1 MKEENKS
8 LGYVALYRSLM
19 DWEWY
24 QDGNTT
30 RVFIHC
36 LLKANHQPKKWRAIT
51 VETGTFISSRGAI
64 AAELGLSDKE
74 VRTALRH
81 LSETGEV
88 TSKST
93 NKYTIYK
100 VENWDLYQGK
110 GQQEAGKGPAKGR
123 QRATNNNDNND
134 NNENNKRDNNDNND
148 NNETIPHKSPRKPQD
163 ISPAA
168 ELGRV
173 VSEYT
178 PNPDLRSKLI
188 KFMESRK
195 RRNRPVDPEAMN
207 MLLENLSGLAKD
219 DAGKIAIVDQ
229 TLMNGWNGFFPLSG
243 NRDPEPKSVPDWYGD
258 TGENNEMDPALLE
271 KALRIQRDLQEEN
284 EEIWKN
290 SNEMQG
296 GDE

>member
-8 LGYVALYRSLM
+8 LGFVSLYRSLL

-36 LLKANHQPKKWRAIT
+36 LLKANHQPKKWRGIT

-88 TSKST
+88 ASKST

-100 VENWDLYQGK
+100 VENWDLYQSK
-110 GQQEAGKGPAKGR
+110 GQQRASKGPAKGQ

-134 NNENNKRDNNDNND
+134 NNENNKRSKAFDPMQIVQESYSDRQILD
-148 NNETIPHKSPRKPQD
+148 AW
-163 ISPAA
+163 AA
-168 ELGRV
+168 FFEMR
-173 VSEYT
+173 
-178 PNPDLRSKLI
+178 
-188 KFMESRK
+188 
-195 RRNRPVDPEAMN
+195 
-207 MLLENLSGLAKD
+207 SGLKGGAVKSEH
-219 DAGKIAIVDQ
+219 Q
-229 TLMNGWNGFFPLSG
+229 TKLLMNSLEKYARTDAERIDVLNQSIMNNWKGLFPLKENRNGSNRTGYQNGDVSG
-243 NRDPEPKSVPDWYGD
+243 AYDDYIPWDDYHGNV
-258 TGENNEMDPALLE
+258 
-271 KALRIQRDLQEEN
+271 
-284 EEIWKN
+284 
-290 SNEMQG
+290 
-296 GDE
+296 